1 MKDYK
6 NYISTL
12 ALVGA
17 LVPSL
22 AMAAT
27 SEGEGTAQAKVVAP
41 VTISE
46 DFPLNFGTITN
57 QGGTIDLGASGT
69 FYDYDNIHV
78 EDPNNYPGN
87 GQITITGPSGVTV
100 QLVFPSGPVQIYAGG
115 SGTPLD
121 VYPYAENGDIAVLND
136 AGEEIVPVGG
146 TLVVPS
152 GADEGDYEGTYPII
166 VNY

>member
-41 VTISE
+41 VTVE
-46 DFPLNFGTITN
+46 DYIPLNFGTVTN
-57 QGGTIDLGASGT
+57 QGGTFEVDASGSV
-69 FYDYDNIHV
+69 YDPDNIHV
-78 EDPNNYPGN
+78 EDPNNYPASGLVY
-87 GQITITGPSGVTV
+87 ISGPSGVTV
-100 QLVFPSGPVQIYAGG
+100 QLVFPSGPVSIYAGG

-121 VYPYAENGDIAVLND
+121 VTVYTPNETLDLDSGGAYAQ
-136 AGEEIVPVGG
+136 VGG
-146 TLVVPS
+146 ALTVPS
-152 GADEGDYEGTYPII
+152 GADEGDYEGTYPIT